1 MSEQHIPTRAE
12 LLEALRASARE
23 VVTGLSGQPVDVFK
37 SGCYEN
43 GWTRRQVLAH
53 VASIEWT
60 YARLIDLAAGG
71 GTPQGDKAGAPQTAA
86 SGPPQR
92 PAQGGI
98 NDYNQRQVDKLSDAS
113 VPELIDL
120 FRKNRAATIAA
131 VEGVSDSLL
140 AQPVRSAGGLS
151 GPLGVVLDMVAVQ
164 HVRGHVRDI
173 LATDAAAR

>member
-1 MSEQHIPTRAE
+1 MSEPNAPTRAE

-23 VVTGLSGQPVDVFK
+23 AVRGLSGQPAEAFE

-60 YARLIDLAAGG
+60 YARLIDLAAGPG
-71 GTPQGDKAGAPQTAA
+71 APPGDKAAQP
-86 SGPPQR
+86 R
-92 PAQGGI
+92 PAGVAQGGI
-98 NDYNQRQVDKLSDAS
+98 SDYNQRQVDKLSQAS
-113 VPELIDL
+113 VPELLDL

-151 GPLGVVLDMVAVQ
+151 GPLGVVLEMVAVH
-164 HVRGHVRDI
+164 HVRGHVQDI
-173 LATDAAAR
+173 LAADAGVR

>member
-1 MSEQHIPTRAE
+1 MSEPKAPTRSE

-23 VVTGLSGQPVDVFK
+23 VVTGLKGQVEEAFE
-37 SGCYEN
+37 SGCYES

-60 YARLIDLAAGG
+60 YARLIDLAAGRAV
-71 GTPQGDKAGAPQTAA
+71 PPGDKPAQPRPAGV
-86 SGPPQR
+86 
-92 PAQGGI
+92 AQGGI
-98 NDYNQRQVDKLSDAS
+98 NDYNQRQVDKLAQAS

-151 GPLGVVLDMVAVQ
+151 GPLGAVLEMVAVQ

-173 LATDAAAR
+173 LGADAGAR

>member
-1 MSEQHIPTRAE
+1 MMKQDGPSKSQVLADLRSSEEA
-12 LLEALRASARE
+12 LLERLGTLPPE
-23 VVTGLSGQPVDVFK
+23 TFE

-60 YARLIDLAAGG
+60 YARLIDLAAG
-71 GTPQGDKAGAPQTAA
+71 PGAPQQSAPA
-86 SGPPQR
+86 QPR
-92 PAQGGI
+92 PAGVAQGGI
-98 NDYNQRQVDKLSDAS
+98 NDYNQRQVDKLSQAS

-131 VEGVSDSLL
+131 VERVSDSLL

-151 GPLGVVLDMVAVQ
+151 GPLGVVLEMVAVQ
-164 HVRGHVRDI
+164 HVRGHVQDI
-173 LATDAAAR
+173 LAADTGAR